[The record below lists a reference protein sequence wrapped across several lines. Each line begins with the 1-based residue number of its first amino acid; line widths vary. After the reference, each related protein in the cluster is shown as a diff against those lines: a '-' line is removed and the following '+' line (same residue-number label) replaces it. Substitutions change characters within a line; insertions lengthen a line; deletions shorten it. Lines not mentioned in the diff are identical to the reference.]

1 MNPHLL
7 TIRRILRDL
16 DLLGEGA
23 YHHSRIVEDHCCETF
38 YLVQFRYA
46 VEDTYNLFIDWEDFT
61 KLVTIG
67 DLITYVELHLTN
79 QVK

>member
-7 TIRRILRDL
+7 TIRRILKSL
-16 DLLGEGA
+16 DLLGGGA
-23 YHHSRIVEDHCCETF
+23 YHHTRIVEDHCCEKF
-38 YLVQFRYA
+38 YVIQFRYA
-46 VEDTYNLFIDWEDFT
+46 VEDVYNIYIDWEDFA

-67 DLITYVELHLTN
+67 DLIGYIELHLTN